1 MVESAKDMA
10 SRGVDKAKETASKV
24 GDKGHGRRSF
34 TLLILCVVIQI
45 VCSNGVFF

>member
-34 TLLILCVVIQI
+34 TLLIFLRRYSDCL
-45 VCSNGVFF
+45 F